1 MKKYVILAIL
11 FFICSILLFSFCKDG
26 CVDIQYSKFAQTVFA
41 PDPDDSRALMDVKQ
55 EDFEL
60 IKLLF
65 QGKILYKE
73 DGVLSC
79 GFSDSVAIVFDR
91 EKTFCIAQDTCAVVY
106 WKEKDCYFN
115 LFEWEMEKLHSI
127 LRAYGFHFPCI

>member
-1 MKKYVILAIL
+1 MIV
-11 FFICSILLFSFCKDG
+11 LLISFCKDS
-26 CVDIQYSKFAQTVFA
+26 CVDIQYSKSARTCFA
-41 PDPDDSRALMDVKQ
+41 PDNSSVIMDVKQ
-55 EDFEL
+55 EDFGL
-60 IKLLF
+60 IKLIF

-73 DGVLSC
+73 RGDLSC
-79 GFSDSVAIVFDR
+79 VFSDSVAIIFDN
-91 EKTFCIAQDTCAVVY
+91 ENTFCIAHDTCAVVY